1 MEVAE
6 KILNVIYY
14 RATVI
19 KTGPF
24 TILLQYLHV
33 CAITTQESTLD
44 YLHMVCGQS
53 VALFKG
59 LLGDCQMFDY
69 LTDTSTMPTEVI
81 SVSQGD
87 LSCPIG
93 FCNFDG
99 DVWINSSAE

>member
-1 MEVAE
+1 MAV
-6 KILNVIYY
+6 N
-14 RATVI
+14 
-19 KTGPF
+19 KTWPF
-24 TILLQYLHV
+24 TIFLQYLHV

-99 DVWINSSAE
+99 DVWINIEFEYLCDLHS